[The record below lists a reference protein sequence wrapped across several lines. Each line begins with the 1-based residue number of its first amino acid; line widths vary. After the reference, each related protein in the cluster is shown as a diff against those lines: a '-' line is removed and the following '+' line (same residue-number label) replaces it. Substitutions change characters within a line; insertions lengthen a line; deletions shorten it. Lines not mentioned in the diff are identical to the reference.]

1 MWHARL
7 RSRLLVC
14 LLLGML
20 TACGALGQAPTPTA
34 TSLPK
39 ELVLYNWAGYMPQSV
54 LDGFTAEYGIKV
66 TYDVYGSQEEA
77 ISSIKAGKQYDV
89 VVMGH
94 EFIPSMIADDLL
106 APIDFQNVPNF
117 KNISANFR
125 DPIFDRNN
133 RHTVPFLWGTTGLIA
148 RSDRL
153 KQPLTSW
160 SDLWDT
166 RYAGKVGMWPIQRDV
181 IGIALKSLGYSAN
194 SEDPREL
201 EAALKQLLKLKSNMF
216 FFDPDATSS
225 APLLLDGKATLAYG
239 WSYDA
244 FAAMGENDSI
254 TYVLPKEGAL
264 LWGDNLVI
272 PANSPRKQAAELFI
286 NFILRPEISAKIVNE
301 LYYASANEM
310 SIPLIDPAL
319 RNNPV
324 IFPSND
330 ELKNAEMAM
339 PLSPEGKKL
348 YDDIWQRFMAAH
360 P

>member
-1 MWHARL
+1 
-7 RSRLLVC
+7 
-14 LLLGML
+14 ML

-34 TSLPK
+34 TPQPK
-39 ELVLYNWAGYMPQSV
+39 ELVLYNWAGYMPQPV
-54 LDGFTAEYGIKV
+54 LDAFTAEYGIKV
-66 TYDVYGSQEEA
+66 AYVVYDSQEEA
-77 ISSIKAGKQYDV
+77 ISSIKADKEYDV
-89 VVMGH
+89 VVMGN
-94 EFIPSMIADDLL
+94 EFIPSMIADGLL
-106 APIDFQNVPNF
+106 APIDFQNVANF

-148 RSDRL
+148 RSDLL

-166 RYAGKVGMWPIQRDV
+166 RYAGKVGMWEIPREM

-194 SEDPREL
+194 SENPPEL
-201 EAALKQLLKLKSNMF
+201 EAALKQLLKLKSNIF
-216 FFDPDATSS
+216 FFDPDAASS

-244 FAAMGENDSI
+244 FAAVDESDKI
-254 TYVLPKEGAL
+254 TYVLPKEGTI

-272 PANSPRKQAAELFI
+272 PAKSPRKQAAELFI

-310 SIPLIDPAL
+310 VTPLIDPAL

-330 ELKNAEMAM
+330 ELKNAEMLL

-348 YDDIWQRFMAAH
+348 YDDIWQRFEAAGS
-360 P
+360 